1 MRMKKPFNCEA
12 KKIFFVKVKK
22 IEMIAF
28 SDYCTVESYVYIIN
42 IFYCPIDHRG
52 LLIFFCFFVFFCET
66 VASIFGHN
74 VFVYLMWLRK
84 DKKNLPRCV
93 LNQMFVLLSCFCVIF
108 LLKMKNQ
115 VHEGFLFIWRTFFWT
130 DNHIDV

>member
-12 KKIFFVKVKK
+12 KKVFVKVKK

-52 LLIFFCFFVFFCET
+52 LLMFCFFFVLFFILC
-66 VASIFGHN
+66 VCLKLLP
-74 VFVYLMWLRK
+74 VYL
-84 DKKNLPRCV
+84 
-93 LNQMFVLLSCFCVIF
+93 VIMS
-108 LLKMKNQ
+108 LC
-115 VHEGFLFIWRTFFWT
+115 I
-130 DNHIDV
+130 

>member
-12 KKIFFVKVKK
+12 KKGLFVKVKK

-52 LLIFFCFFVFFCET
+52 LLMFFFFFILCVCLKLLP
-66 VASIFGHN
+66 
-74 VFVYLMWLRK
+74 VYLVMMSL
-84 DKKNLPRCV
+84 C
-93 LNQMFVLLSCFCVIF
+93 I
-108 LLKMKNQ
+108 
-115 VHEGFLFIWRTFFWT
+115 
-130 DNHIDV
+130 